1 MIMTQSSLFVVNNMK
16 SGSAHGLRN
25 EKENRNP
32 GPSLTILFFLRWQI
46 WRGYVEQRKAN
57 DLFKRRSR
65 FHGRCLAI
73 YTAIP
78 SSKRSKPKVKL
89 SHGMRNELSRSKEVT
104 PDRSWLHLW
113 LRGTAF
119 SRSLEHLGRREAG
132 GVRSRHRVP
141 ALLIHERGRECCV
154 EKAS

>member
-16 SGSAHGLRN
+16 SGSAHGLRS
-25 EKENRNP
+25 EEENRNP
-32 GPSLTILFFLRWQI
+32 GPSLTILFFLRWQT

-89 SHGMRNELSRSKEVT
+89 SPGAVFTFREIAREMRMVAVPRLHAGITTEPHALSGRQGIGLHYDADALRTRNIGELWRPKVG
-104 PDRSWLHLW
+104 H
-113 LRGTAF
+113 A
-119 SRSLEHLGRREAG
+119 
-132 GVRSRHRVP
+132 
-141 ALLIHERGRECCV
+141 
-154 EKAS
+154 